1 MTLIKLN
8 DNIKKIVMVYQLEFV
23 NKKSPGLG
31 DFLRGCFFIRQLS
44 KILNILLDQTTTHQF
59 QYLRMSLIKQ
69 PAIKLQVLNV
79 LISN

>member
-8 DNIKKIVMVYQLEFV
+8 NNIKKIVMVYQLEFI

-44 KILNILLDQTTTHQF
+44 KILNIEFDLD
-59 QYLRMSLIKQ
+59 
-69 PAIKLQVLNV
+69 
-79 LISN
+79 ISNHPISNYIINC